1 MLRQID
7 GTCLSAGKES
17 TAAGGRAEPK
27 IPKGNDVV
35 NAVTFQAEVRRI
47 EKLLYHIAWT
57 HLGNDQDA
65 EDAVQ
70 EALIKAWMKRDSL
83 RDEKQFKP
91 WLARILSNQC
101 KDMLRK
107 RKKWS
112 FYPLMEDTAQVEM
125 PPIENPVLE
134 AIQKMKPEYRALMTL
149 YYLDGCSVRELS
161 EITGVPQGTVKTRI
175 RNARKQLS
183 KTLLIEWEDE
193 V

>member
-1 MLRQID
+1 M
-7 GTCLSAGKES
+7 
-17 TAAGGRAEPK
+17 
-27 IPKGNDVV
+27 

-57 HLGNDQDA
+57 RLGNDQDA

-83 RDEKQFKP
+83 RDEMQFKP

-134 AIQKMKPEYRALMTL
+134 AIQKMKPEYRTLMTL

-161 EITGVPQGTVKTRI
+161 EITGAPQGTVKTRI

-183 KTLLIEWEDE
+183 RTLLIEWEDE
-193 V
+193 L

>member
-1 MLRQID
+1 M
-7 GTCLSAGKES
+7 
-17 TAAGGRAEPK
+17 
-27 IPKGNDVV
+27 

-57 HLGNDQDA
+57 YLGNDQDA

-70 EALIKAWMKRDSL
+70 EALIKAWSKQESL

-91 WLARILSNQC
+91 WLARILCNQC

-107 RKKWS
+107 RRKWS
-112 FYPLMEDTAQVEM
+112 FYPLKEDTVQVEM
-125 PPIENPVLE
+125 PPVENLVLE
-134 AIQKMKPEYRALMTL
+134 AIRKLKPEYRILMTL
-149 YYLDGCSVRELS
+149 HYLDGCSMRELS
-161 EITGVPQGTVKTRI
+161 EITGAPQGTVKTRM

-193 V
+193 I

>member
-1 MLRQID
+1 M
-7 GTCLSAGKES
+7 
-17 TAAGGRAEPK
+17 
-27 IPKGNDVV
+27 

-70 EALIKAWMKRDSL
+70 EALIKAWSKQESL

-91 WLARILSNQC
+91 WLARILCNQC

-107 RKKWS
+107 RRKWS

-125 PPIENPVLE
+125 PPVENSVLD
-134 AIQKMKPEYRALMTL
+134 AIRKMKPDYRILMTL
-149 YYLDGCSVRELS
+149 HYLDGCSLRELS
-161 EITGVPQGTVKTRI
+161 EITGTPMGTVKTRM
-175 RNARKQLS
+175 RNARKQLG
-183 KTLLIEWEDE
+183 KTLSIEWEDE
-193 V
+193 I